1 MIDAWG
7 MLTFGCGI
15 AGWLLTGRDPN
26 WLFVIG
32 AGAGMYAMVIM
43 MLVQGVQLVSVPILT
58 SADCP
63 TPTTG
68 ADGDQ
73 PPDPK
78 V

>member
-7 MLTFGCGI
+7 MITFGCGI

-43 MLVQGVQLVSVPILT
+43 MLVQGSGRLLTLVALSKFVNW
-58 SADCP
+58 
-63 TPTTG
+63 
-68 ADGDQ
+68 
-73 PPDPK
+73 K
-78 V
+78 F